1 MKKNTRLLAVLLV
14 LTMLALTFTAC
25 ASSSKMAA
33 YEQSASEASYDTASW
48 ETSSVEAPAATA
60 NEDFKMEA
68 PAEEAEYEEG
78 ALATTTAVT
87 QDEAPEAAATDVAS
101 KIIYSADLSAQTT
114 DFDTAISKLDAQ
126 IASFGGFIERSDIN
140 GDTRYN
146 DDGTTSVINRWAYY
160 TIRVPAARF
169 EEFLHQTEG
178 IGNVTSISR
187 YAENVTSQYTDYEA
201 RLSSLRTQEERLL
214 SMLEKSEDVESLIAL
229 EQRLADVRYELESIE
244 RNLKNLDLQVSYST
258 ITLNLQEVEIY
269 TPTVPVQRSF
279 GEKLSSAFS
288 DGWRSFV
295 RGLQYFCI
303 DLALMLP
310 GLVLFL
316 LIVFALFLLVR
327 KIVRKTKA
335 RREAKKEAPA
345 PQAPTDSESKPE

>member
-33 YEQSASEASYDTASW
+33 YEQSAPQASYDTASW

-60 NEDFKMEA
+60 NEDFKMEE

-114 DFDTAISKLDAQ
+114 DFDTAISTLDAQ
-126 IASFGGFIERSDIN
+126 IAAFG
-140 GDTRYN
+140 
-146 DDGTTSVINRWAYY
+146 
-160 TIRVPAARF
+160 
-169 EEFLHQTEG
+169 
-178 IGNVTSISR
+178 GNVTSVSR

-201 RLSSLRTQEERLL
+201 RLDSLRTQEERLL
-214 SMLEKSEDVESLIAL
+214 AMLEKSEDVESLIAL

-244 RNLKNLDLQVSYST
+244 RNLRNLDLQISYST
-258 ITLNLQEVEIY
+258 VNLNLEEVEVY
-269 TPTVPVQRSF
+269 TPTVPVQRTFS
-279 GEKLSSAFS
+279 EKLSDAFS
-288 DGWRSFV
+288 DGWTGFV
-295 RGLQYFCI
+295 RGLQYFCLG
-303 DLALMLP
+303 LASSLP
-310 GLVLFL
+310 GLVLFV
-316 LIVFALFLLVR
+316 LIVLALFFLVR
-327 KIVRKTKA
+327 SILRKVKSGRKA
-335 RREAKKEAPA
+335 KQEASQQPPE
-345 PQAPTDSESKPE
+345 QDSKSE

>member
-1 MKKNTRLLAVLLV
+1 MKKYTRLLAVLLA
-14 LTMLALTFTAC
+14 LTVLALSFTAC
-25 ASSSKMAA
+25 ASSSKYATETAA
-33 YEQSASEASYDTASW
+33 SVSNSASYAYDSAPM
-48 ETSSVEAPAATA
+48 EEPAAPMTEETA
-60 NEDFKMEA
+60 EF
-68 PAEEAEYEEG
+68 EEMKSENG
-78 ALATTTAVT
+78 ALAMTTEVT
-87 QDEAPEAAATDVAS
+87 QDDAPEAASTDVAS

-114 DFDTAISKLDAQ
+114 DFDAAIATLDAQ

-244 RNLKNLDLQVSYST
+244 RNLKNLDLQISYST
-258 ITLNLQEVEIY
+258 INLNLQEVEIY

-303 DLALMLP
+303 DLASMLP

-345 PQAPTDSESKPE
+345 PQAPTDSETKPE

>member
-114 DFDTAISKLDAQ
+114 DFDTAISTRRLQPSA
-126 IASFGGFIERSDIN
+126 ASSNARTSTAIRAIITTARPRSSTAGRI
-140 GDTRYN
+140 TP
-146 DDGTTSVINRWAYY
+146 SVSPLPALKSSC
-160 TIRVPAARF
+160 IRPRASETLPPSAA
-169 EEFLHQTEG
+169 
-178 IGNVTSISR
+178 
-187 YAENVTSQYTDYEA
+187 
-201 RLSSLRTQEERLL
+201 TQ
-214 SMLEKSEDVESLIAL
+214 
-229 EQRLADVRYELESIE
+229 
-244 RNLKNLDLQVSYST
+244 
-258 ITLNLQEVEIY
+258 
-269 TPTVPVQRSF
+269 
-279 GEKLSSAFS
+279 
-288 DGWRSFV
+288 
-295 RGLQYFCI
+295 
-303 DLALMLP
+303 
-310 GLVLFL
+310 
-316 LIVFALFLLVR
+316 
-327 KIVRKTKA
+327 KT
-335 RREAKKEAPA
+335 
-345 PQAPTDSESKPE
+345 

>member
-114 DFDTAISKLDAQ
+114 DFDTAISTLDAQ
-126 IASFGGFIERSDIN
+126 IAAFGGFIE
-140 GDTRYN
+140 
-146 DDGTTSVINRWAYY
+146 V
-160 TIRVPAARF
+160 VP
-169 EEFLHQTEG
+169 
-178 IGNVTSISR
+178 
-187 YAENVTSQYTDYEA
+187 
-201 RLSSLRTQEERLL
+201 SLL
-214 SMLEKSEDVESLIAL
+214 
-229 EQRLADVRYELESIE
+229 
-244 RNLKNLDLQVSYST
+244 
-258 ITLNLQEVEIY
+258 
-269 TPTVPVQRSF
+269 
-279 GEKLSSAFS
+279 
-288 DGWRSFV
+288 
-295 RGLQYFCI
+295 
-303 DLALMLP
+303 
-310 GLVLFL
+310 
-316 LIVFALFLLVR
+316 
-327 KIVRKTKA
+327 
-335 RREAKKEAPA
+335 
-345 PQAPTDSESKPE
+345 

>member
-33 YEQSASEASYDTASW
+33 YEQSAPEASYDTASW

-60 NEDFKMEA
+60 NEDFKMEE

-114 DFDTAISKLDAQ
+114 DFDTAISTLDAQ
-126 IASFGGFIERSDIN
+126 IAAFGGFIERSDVN

-146 DDGTTSVINRWAYY
+146 NDGTTSIINRWAYY
-160 TIRVPAARF
+160 TIRVPASRF

-178 IGNVTSISR
+178 IGNVTSVSR

-201 RLSSLRTQEERLL
+201 RLDSLRTQEERLL
-214 SMLEKSEDVESLIAL
+214 AMLEKSEDVESLIAL

-244 RNLKNLDLQVSYST
+244 RNLRNLDLQISYST
-258 ITLNLQEVEIY
+258 INLNLQEVEVY
-269 TPTVPVQRSF
+269 TPTVPVRRTF
-279 GEKLSSAFS
+279 GQKLSDSLS
-288 DGWRSFV
+288 DGWTGFA
-295 RGLQYFCI
+295 RGVQNVILS
-303 DLALMLP
+303 LASALP
-310 GLVLFL
+310 ALVLL
-316 LIVFALFLLVR
+316 AVIVIAVIAGIKTAR
-327 KIVRKTKA
+327 KKRK
-335 RREAKKEAPA
+335 AKFTAQQEP
-345 PQAPTDSESKPE
+345 PQDPKP

>member
-1 MKKNTRLLAVLLV
+1 MKRNTRLLAVLLA
-14 LTMLALTFTAC
+14 LGLLALSLTAC
-25 ASSSKMAA
+25 ASSSKYVAETAPSVANSAA
-33 YEQSASEASYDTASW
+33 YDSAPME
-48 ETSSVEAPAATA
+48 EPAATTQETA
-60 NEDFKMEA
+60 EFEEMKSEDS
-68 PAEEAEYEEG
+68 
-78 ALATTTAVT
+78 ALAMTTEVT
-87 QDEAPEAAATDVAS
+87 QDNTPEAAAADVAS

-114 DFDTAISKLDAQ
+114 DFDAAIAKLDAQ

-146 DDGTTSVINRWAYY
+146 DDGTTTIINRWAYY

-178 IGNVTSISR
+178 LGNVTSISR

-214 SMLEKSEDVESLIAL
+214 SMLEKSEDVDSLIAL

-244 RNLKNLDLQVSYST
+244 RSLKNLDLQISYST
-258 ITLNLQEVEIY
+258 INLNLQEVEIY

-295 RGLQYFCI
+295 RGLQTFCI
-303 DLALMLP
+303 NFALMLP
-310 GLVLFL
+310 GLILFAV
-316 LIVFALFLLVR
+316 IVVVVVILAK
-327 KIVRKTKA
+327 KIVRKTKT
-335 RREAKKEAPA
+335 RRDAKKAA
-345 PQAPTDSESKPE
+345 AAQPTDQDKPSE

>member
-1 MKKNTRLLAVLLV
+1 MKKNTRLLAVLLA
-14 LTMLALTFTAC
+14 LGLLALSLTAC
-25 ASSSKMAA
+25 AASSKYVA
-33 YEQSASEASYDTASW
+33 ETTASVSTSTAYDSAPMEEPASTTQ
-48 ETSSVEAPAATA
+48 ETAEFEEMKS
-60 NEDFKMEA
+60 ED
-68 PAEEAEYEEG
+68 G
-78 ALATTTAVT
+78 ALSMTTEVT
-87 QDEAPEAAATDVAS
+87 QDDAPEAASTDVAS

-114 DFDTAISKLDAQ
+114 DFDAAIAKLDAQ
-126 IASFGGFIERSDIN
+126 ITAFGGFIERSDIN

-146 DDGTTSVINRWAYY
+146 DVINRWAYY

-244 RNLKNLDLQVSYST
+244 RNLKNLDLQISYST

-310 GLVLFL
+310 GLVLFV
-316 LIVFALFLLVR
+316 LIVSALFLLVR
-327 KIVRKTKA
+327 KIIRKTKA
-335 RREAKKEAPA
+335 RRDAKKEAPA
-345 PQAPTDSESKPE
+345 PQAPTDSENKPE

>member
-1 MKKNTRLLAVLLV
+1 M
-14 LTMLALTFTAC
+14 
-25 ASSSKMAA
+25 
-33 YEQSASEASYDTASW
+33 
-48 ETSSVEAPAATA
+48 
-60 NEDFKMEA
+60 
-68 PAEEAEYEEG
+68 
-78 ALATTTAVT
+78 
-87 QDEAPEAAATDVAS
+87 
-101 KIIYSADLSAQTT
+101 
-114 DFDTAISKLDAQ
+114 
-126 IASFGGFIERSDIN
+126 
-140 GDTRYN
+140 
-146 DDGTTSVINRWAYY
+146 
-160 TIRVPAARF
+160 
-169 EEFLHQTEG
+169 
-178 IGNVTSISR
+178 
-187 YAENVTSQYTDYEA
+187 TSQYTDYEA

-244 RNLKNLDLQVSYST
+244 RNLKNLDLQISYST

-327 KIVRKTKA
+327 KIVRKMKA
-335 RREAKKEAPA
+335 RRDAKKEAPA
-345 PQAPTDSESKPE
+345 PQAPTDSESKPK

>member
-114 DFDTAISKLDAQ
+114 DFDTAISTLDAQ
-126 IASFGGFIERSDIN
+126 IAAFGGFIERSDVN

-146 DDGTTSVINRWAYY
+146 NDGTTSIINRWAYY
-160 TIRVPAARF
+160 TVRIPCDHF
-169 EEFLHQTEG
+169 ESFLHETEG
-178 IGNVTSISR
+178 FGNVTSTSR
-187 YAENVTSQYTDYEA
+187 DAQNVTSAYTDYEA
-201 RLSSLRTQEERLL
+201 RLSSLNTQEERLL
-214 SMLEKSEDVESLIAL
+214 DMLAKSEDVETLIAL
-229 EQRLADVRYELESIE
+229 EQRLSDVRYEIESIE
-244 RNLKNLDLQVSYST
+244 RNLRNYDMQIKYSTVNLDLR
-258 ITLNLQEVEIY
+258 EVEVY
-269 TPTVPVQRSF
+269 TPTVPVRRTF
-279 GEKLSSAFS
+279 GQKLADSLS
-288 DGWRSFV
+288 DGWNGFT
-295 RGLQYFCI
+295 RGIQNVILGLASALPALILLAVIIAAVIVCI
-303 DLALMLP
+303 
-310 GLVLFL
+310 
-316 LIVFALFLLVR
+316 
-327 KIVRKTKA
+327 KKA
-335 RREAKKEAPA
+335 RKKRKAKKAAQDPTP
-345 PQAPTDSESKPE
+345 PQDPQ

>member
-1 MKKNTRLLAVLLV
+1 MKKRSILAILLAAL
-14 LTMLALTFTAC
+14 LALTIFTGC
-25 ASSSKMAA
+25 AASTKSAAMDSSAPQAPTM
-33 YEQSASEASYDTASW
+33 EAPM
-48 ETSSVEAPAATA
+48 EESVEAEEFAYDTVATS
-60 NEDFKMEA
+60 EA
-68 PAEEAEYEEG
+68 G
-78 ALATTTAVT
+78 G
-87 QDEAPEAAATDVAS
+87 AAAETPEPDDSVADYTA
-101 KIIYSADLSAQTT
+101 KIIYTASVSIETT
-114 DFDTAISKLDAQ
+114 EFDKAVAALENQVQKI
-126 IASFGGFIERSDIN
+126 GGFVESSN
-140 GDTRYN
+140 VTGDTQYN
-146 DDGTTSVINRWAYY
+146 SDGTTTVVNRWAYY

-244 RNLKNLDLQVSYST
+244 RNLKNLDLQISYST

-310 GLVLFL
+310 GLVLFV
-316 LIVFALFLLVR
+316 LIVSALFLLVR

-335 RREAKKEAPA
+335 RRDAKKEAPA
-345 PQAPTDSESKPE
+345 PQAPTDSEIKPV

>member
-1 MKKNTRLLAVLLV
+1 MKKNTRLLAVLLA
-14 LTMLALTFTAC
+14 LGLLALSLTAC
-25 ASSSKMAA
+25 AASSKYVAETTASVSNSAA
-33 YEQSASEASYDTASW
+33 YDSAPMEEPAPTTQETAEFEEMKSED
-48 ETSSVEAPAATA
+48 
-60 NEDFKMEA
+60 
-68 PAEEAEYEEG
+68 G
-78 ALATTTAVT
+78 ALSMTTEVT
-87 QDEAPEAAATDVAS
+87 QNDAPEAASTDVAS

-114 DFDTAISKLDAQ
+114 DFDAAISKLDAQ

-146 DDGTTSVINRWAYY
+146 DDGTTTVINRWAYY

-244 RNLKNLDLQVSYST
+244 RNLKNLDLQISYST
-258 ITLNLQEVEIY
+258 I
-269 TPTVPVQRSF
+269 
-279 GEKLSSAFS
+279 
-288 DGWRSFV
+288 
-295 RGLQYFCI
+295 C
-303 DLALMLP
+303 
-310 GLVLFL
+310 
-316 LIVFALFLLVR
+316 
-327 KIVRKTKA
+327 
-335 RREAKKEAPA
+335 RRLKSTRRPFPCKEASA
-345 PQAPTDSESKPE
+345 KSSRARSPTAGGASCAACSTSALTLPRCCRDWCCSF